1 MQKYDQ
7 IKFQSNDV
15 TNGHMNENEL
25 LIKII

>member
-15 TNGHMNENEL
+15 TNGHMNEKGL
-25 LIKII
+25 LIRMI